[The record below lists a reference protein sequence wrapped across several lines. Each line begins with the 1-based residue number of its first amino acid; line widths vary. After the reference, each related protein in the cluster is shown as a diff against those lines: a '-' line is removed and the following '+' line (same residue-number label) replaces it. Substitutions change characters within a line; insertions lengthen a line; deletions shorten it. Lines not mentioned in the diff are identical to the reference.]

1 MRKNNKLL
9 IGVLYLLFFVV
20 IIGYLFLHNKGLT
33 SFSLVSSYV
42 RGLLTKKTVSEPN
55 IYLKQSVVEEE
66 SAVINVVDKVSPAVV
81 SVVEKTVDFD
91 PFSGPVSSQQGIG
104 TGFIVDPT
112 GVIITNNHVVSD
124 LNADYSVVMKDGK
137 SFDVKKIHRDSIND
151 IAILEVKSKDLPT
164 VELGDSSKLKVGQK
178 AIAIGNALGQFS
190 NSVTVGVV
198 SGLARQVTASGPF
211 GVAEKTYNDVIQ
223 TDAALNPGNS
233 GGPLLNLHGQV
244 IGVNV
249 ATTRGADNIGFAIA
263 VNTLKPILSSF
274 RESGRIIRPYLG
286 VSFSM
291 VTKDIANFRRLP
303 EGAFVTRVGTNTP
316 AEKAGIERGDII
328 TAIDGRAIN
337 EKNPPDVE
345 IGQKHK
351 VGDKVKITLDRQ
363 GAVTTVEATLA
374 EAPEQQS
381 PPNLGE

>member
-1 MRKNNKLL
+1 MQKNNKLL
-9 IGVLYLLFFVV
+9 VGVLYLLFFVL
-20 IIGYLFLHNKGLT
+20 IIAFLFINNKGIN
-33 SFSLVSSYV
+33 SFSSISSYV
-42 RGLLTKKTVSEPN
+42 KKLFARRDAPQTST
-55 IYLKQSVVEEE
+55 YLKQSVVEEE
-66 SAVINVVDKVSPAVV
+66 SAVIDVVDRVSPAVV

-91 PFSGPVSSQQGIG
+91 PFSGPVSTQQGIG
-104 TGFIVDPT
+104 TGFIVDPL

-124 LNADYSVVMKDGK
+124 LSADYSVVMKDGK
-137 SFDVKKIHRDSIND
+137 SFDVKKIHRDSVND
-151 IAILEVKSKDLPT
+151 VAILEIKSKGLPT
-164 VELGDSSKLKVGQK
+164 VELGDSAKLKVGQK
-178 AIAIGNALGQFS
+178 AVAIGNALGQFS

-249 ATTRGADNIGFAIA
+249 ATTMGADNIGFAIA
-263 VNTLKPILSSF
+263 VNTLKPILASF

-303 EGAFVTRVGTNTP
+303 EGAFVTRVGVDTP
-316 AEKAGIERGDII
+316 AERVGIERGDII
-328 TAIDGRAIN
+328 TAIDGKAIN

-345 IGQKHK
+345 IQQRHK

-363 GAVTTVEATLA
+363 GDVITVEATLT

-381 PPNLGE
+381 SPN